1 MDRKRGNRQGR
12 RNAEGGRFWRA
23 RQDTT
28 FVIEHAVG
36 AQNLTKAV
44 AARNG
49 RHSRF
54 GSDSAGEPKPRRVG
68 SEGNLTD
75 HR

>member
-1 MDRKRGNRQGR
+1 MDRKRDNRPGR
-12 RNAEGGRFWRA
+12 RNAEGGGFWRA

-28 FVIEHAVG
+28 LAVEHAVG
-36 AQNLTKAV
+36 AQNLTKVV

-54 GSDSAGEPKPRRVG
+54 GSDSEGEPKPRRVG
-68 SEGNLTD
+68 SEGNLKD
-75 HR
+75 HH